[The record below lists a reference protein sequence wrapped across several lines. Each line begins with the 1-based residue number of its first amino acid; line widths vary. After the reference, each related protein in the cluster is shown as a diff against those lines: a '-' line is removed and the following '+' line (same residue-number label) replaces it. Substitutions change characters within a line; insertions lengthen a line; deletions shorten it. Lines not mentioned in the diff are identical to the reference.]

1 MSKKIKKY
9 VLPYFPYLIAFWF
22 FSKCGTAYRMAA
34 GANLGE
40 KLFGMVKTIGPV
52 FQSYAPGLGLFD
64 LAVGVAGAVI
74 LYFVVQSKIKK
85 ARKFRRD
92 MEYGSARWG
101 GRLHFTEEEVT
112 RQAGEPTSGQLGP
125 KPAGGGKFRQDEER
139 EKPSSRLRQDDEARR
154 DTAHEEQDAQKAR
167 KDKQE
172 KKKERAEAKAEHSA
186 VKLEA
191 AKEKLAQQKPQKP
204 PGLPQR
210 AATAA
215 GAGVWAYTHRKIHE
229 VEHENVGVESAH
241 KAELLAEAG
250 VHKATRYT
258 KWRIREHPARQVEK
272 WEHKTMKAN
281 ANLHYQQMAQEHP
294 ELQSSFLS
302 RMAQKWKIKREYA
315 KQAREAA
322 RQGAKAAGAAATTTE
337 KAAAYAARFVRRHKS
352 GVIIILLLFC
362 LFLILNSIFS
372 ALPSLGTG
380 MMNAVVGTSYTAED
394 EDILGANE
402 DYTALE
408 NELRQK
414 IANIERTHPGY
425 DEYRYNVDELGHNP
439 YELTS
444 YLIAKFRTYTRENV
458 QSELR
463 ALFEA
468 QYKLTLTEEVEI
480 RYRTETDTWTDEDGT
495 THTDTYEVPYEYYIL
510 HVRLQNKTLPV
521 VVNSLLDAEQK
532 EIYDIMVPRIELN
545 AGTINNNLMQV
556 TVGDEYQITGGISND
571 LAVTGKDYGKCD
583 RYLYIS
589 REAAVGD
596 QAVYF
601 QTDSKTVTPADSSLD
616 IRLGNT
622 SAANVTALTNAS
634 NSMGW
639 NAPLATLWV
648 QRDGAAKLTVGGLTL
663 NDLPVYVL
671 SLPVDETGKVLDAS
685 EAQVYAARKTNTGDT
700 NPRDIDVTLPDVSG
714 NGYAVAVV
722 QPSQDHGT
730 LVIQGPETIER
741 NKTGEHY
748 PVTYTVTYDMS
759 ESMES
764 MIEQSGGE
772 AEYVL
777 TIDRDTRLVGNPG
790 RFIGNPGRFN
800 GESISVTYRLPHSEF
815 RVGDV
820 LLASAMLRIT
830 VGEGDYI
837 IPSNV
842 TKTRKVETTYS
853 LTTQVNGGNGTIS
866 ASKAGLAAG
875 SHETIVFTPDS
886 GYQIDTVTVN
896 GVKAEVRSNMLEVI
910 MDADK
915 TVIVTYKGIP
925 HVHNHGTAWK
935 SDADNHWHECPCGDR
950 KDVAAHSFKWVI
962 DKEPTATRKGSKHEE
977 CTVCGYKKAAVVIP
991 AKGSTVKPSDQPD
1004 KPGNTASANTGD
1016 SSDPVLW
1023 SALLF
1028 ISGGAVIGTT
1038 VVSRKKKYNR

>member
-1 MSKKIKKY
+1 MGK
-9 VLPYFPYLIAFWF
+9 
-22 FSKCGTAYRMAA
+22 TAS
-34 GANLGE
+34 GQVGPKNE
-40 KLFGMVKTIGPV
+40 KNRPPGKRVK
-52 FQSYAPGLGLFD
+52 
-64 LAVGVAGAVI
+64 
-74 LYFVVQSKIKK
+74 
-85 ARKFRRD
+85 R
-92 MEYGSARWG
+92 

-112 RQAGEPTSGQLGP
+112 RQAGEPTSGQVGP

-322 RQGAKAAGAAATTTE
+322 RQTAKAAGAAATTTE
-337 KAAAYAARFVRRHKS
+337 KAAAYAAQFVQRHK
-352 GVIIILLLFC
+352 GGAVIILLLFC
-362 LFLILNSIFS
+362 LFLILNSVFS

-444 YLIAKFRTYTRENV
+444 YLIAKLRTYTRENV
-458 QSELR
+458 QGELR

-532 EIYDIMVPRIELN
+532 EIYDIMVPKIELN

-596 QAVYF
+596 KAVYF

-639 NAPLATLWV
+639 NAPLATFWV

-714 NGYAVAVV
+714 NGCAAAIV
-722 QPSQDHGT
+722 QPSQNHGT
-730 LVIQGPETIER
+730 LTIHGPKTIER

-764 MIEQSGGE
+764 MIEQSGGK

-777 TIDRDTRLVGNPG
+777 AIDQDDRLV
-790 RFIGNPGRFN
+790 GNPGRFN
-800 GESISVTYRLPHSEF
+800 GESIEVTYHLPHSEF

-886 GYQIDTVTVN
+886 GYKIDTVTVN
-896 GVKAEVRSNMLEVI
+896 GVKAEVLSNMLEVI

-915 TVIVTYKGIP
+915 TVIVTYKSIP
-925 HVHNHGTAWK
+925 HIHNHGTAWK

-950 KDVAAHSFKWVI
+950 KDIAAHSFKWVI

-977 CTVCGYKKAAVVIP
+977 CTVCGYKKAAVAIP

-1004 KPGNTASANTGD
+1004 KSGNTASANTGD
-1016 SSDPVLW
+1016 SSNPVLW

>member
-1 MSKKIKKY
+1 MGK
-9 VLPYFPYLIAFWF
+9 
-22 FSKCGTAYRMAA
+22 TAS
-34 GANLGE
+34 GQVGPKNE
-40 KLFGMVKTIGPV
+40 KNRPPGKRVK
-52 FQSYAPGLGLFD
+52 
-64 LAVGVAGAVI
+64 
-74 LYFVVQSKIKK
+74 
-85 ARKFRRD
+85 R
-92 MEYGSARWG
+92 

>member
-1 MSKKIKKY
+1 MGK
-9 VLPYFPYLIAFWF
+9 
-22 FSKCGTAYRMAA
+22 TAS
-34 GANLGE
+34 GQVGPKNE
-40 KLFGMVKTIGPV
+40 KNRPPGKRVK
-52 FQSYAPGLGLFD
+52 
-64 LAVGVAGAVI
+64 
-74 LYFVVQSKIKK
+74 
-85 ARKFRRD
+85 R
-92 MEYGSARWG
+92 

-258 KWRIREHPARQVEK
+258 KRRIREHPARQVEK

-337 KAAAYAARFVRRHKS
+337 KAVAYAARFVRRHKS